1 MLRLFIPRNTKFQ
14 HNFIINILI
23 VMTNIKN
30 RIQSSLII
38 KQLLWN
44 WVHIGLAFFLIY
56 RHFYACWGELFQIF
70 GICIYLM
77 IGYGSKCYGTCRK
90 PRENGASFSQMTIK
104 RVYKD
109 IIVFLPPLS
118 KVVFLFSLIS
128 DIK

>member
-1 MLRLFIPRNTKFQ
+1 MKLGAYWTCLPLNIQTLLRVL
-14 HNFIINILI
+14 
-23 VMTNIKN
+23 
-30 RIQSSLII
+30 
-38 KQLLWN
+38 
-44 WVHIGLAFFLIY
+44 
-56 RHFYACWGELFQIF
+56 GELFQIF
-70 GICIYLM
+70 GICLYLM

-118 KVVFLFSLIS
+118 KVGFLFSLIS